1 MLGCMLPQL
10 GILHLGK
17 GKKGQEMTFLKSHL
31 NIFKKS
37 TVTFLKKRNLL
48 AIFYQVI

>member
-17 GKKGQEMTFLKSHL
+17 GKKGQEMTFKKSHL
-31 NIFKKS
+31 NIFKK
-37 TVTFLKKRNLL
+37 
-48 AIFYQVI
+48 